1 MKFSHQKTLPV
12 PVNSADAIYETACC
26 LFDELWNHSPIRL
39 LGIRTSKLT
48 AENEP
53 VQMSLLDLQEEN
65 ALQQQ
70 NQKQERLN
78 RALDQIKQK
87 YGDSAIIRGSLLK

>member
-1 MKFSHQKTLPV
+1 
-12 PVNSADAIYETACC
+12 
-26 LFDELWNHSPIRL
+26 
-39 LGIRTSKLT
+39 
-48 AENEP
+48 
-53 VQMSLLDLQEEN
+53 MSLLDLQEEN